1 MYCVRYYSS
10 ATALQSLT
18 ISLFIFSL
26 CAQEIELSIFI
37 TRSYTHK
44 FIYTLWVLCD
54 ILYICIYVFIFVVIA
69 AIGFKKAKWSV
80 FDLNKRAC
88 VFSQLEGTE
97 QIECIQ
103 YSPDGK
109 YLACGSRDNSI
120 YIYAVSEEGY
130 RYLRV
135 GRCYGHSSFITHIDW
150 SVNSDF
156 LMSNS
161 GDYEVLIWNAGTCK
175 QVTQVQLIRELSFH
189 TNSCTISFNTLGRC

>member
-1 MYCVRYYSS
+1 MYCVRYNSS

-18 ISLFIFSL
+18 ISLFIFVLVCSRNWTL
-26 CAQEIELSIFI
+26 FIF
-37 TRSYTHK
+37 TRAFMHK

-54 ILYICIYVFIFVVIA
+54 ILYIYIYFFRLIA

-80 FDLNKRAC
+80 FDLNKRVC

-130 RYLRV
+130 KYLRV
-135 GRCYGHSSFITHIDW
+135 GRCYGHSSFITHLDW

-175 QVTQVQLIRELSFH
+175 QVTQVQLIRELTFQ
-189 TNSCTISFNTLGRC
+189 TNSCSISFNTLGRC